1 MTEDGKQFSFSEPND
16 ELKQP
21 SDAYI
26 QDIFG
31 ERGGTRNTE
40 PPDILEIHYWLERT
54 ANWVR
59 THGTPTEIPFEE
71 LMDRW
76 RDELDASMPFPVLSA
91 GAQGIYDRYEPLRIG
106 SDTWTLEG
114 HKAFWDEMEQRVRSK
129 DLLWYEFHNILDVE
143 QNRKHQVHHW
153 AWEREHLLNW
163 SWVLFRVSEDPPDWA
178 LKNLGL
184 DDAAPAPATFVS
196 GDANIALR
204 LTRPTIA
211 AGFRYDGR
219 EGLGR
224 TSSSQISQAVF
235 SMCIAP
241 KDAWSKTSKGFPL
254 YIHTVPTGQIDL
266 TLRPEIESKDP
277 MQLATQ
283 VKDMEKIRDEISI
296 DDWDMA
302 CILMEQSL
310 TENGGQG
317 RAYISDADACD
328 YRKLEKNRKDGFA
341 AGHHPDNRKRAS
353 DSINRLVHL
362 WVRTDT
368 LHINEVDGK
377 GKLRSVPVNWREK
390 YITIRETLERQD
402 TEIAIAW
409 YYEFGRS
416 FTTFLQRPNNY
427 IAYLLQG
434 TIALKGTQE
443 SAKKVAHYVAL
454 RLRVDAHN
462 GAVYDL
468 AMGKLVEATHLPYDE
483 TRAKRTIDLNE
494 DTMRTCV
501 REGLFRIK
509 ARNGDILHSGSAATV
524 LKAWTLRDSNLRG
537 KEMLKH
543 WKRQKVLILAEPDIE
558 RRYDHYRRISHTSK
572 PASST

>member
-1 MTEDGKQFSFSEPND
+1 MMSTRSVPHVVGDAQSDWLCSASNDRWMKVVMAEIQRRQVEPGESMFDQQWYEGKTRLAAQYLGVETQQGIAAEEIEERFRTRLDAKYPLPALGQIAADTIRSNSGDMDAIFAQKEFDALDAKVRSELLDYHRWTRRRWRQVVLWAWQEGGLLSFGDRFYGARPD
-16 ELKQP
+16 
-21 SDAYI
+21 
-26 QDIFG
+26 
-31 ERGGTRNTE
+31 E
-40 PPDILEIHYWLERT
+40 PP
-54 ANWVR
+54 N
-59 THGTPTEIPFEE
+59 
-71 LMDRW
+71 
-76 RDELDASMPFPVLSA
+76 
-91 GAQGIYDRYEPLRIG
+91 
-106 SDTWTLEG
+106 
-114 HKAFWDEMEQRVRSK
+114 K
-129 DLLWYEFHNILDVE
+129 DLLQWLGAID
-143 QNRKHQVHHW
+143 
-153 AWEREHLLNW
+153 W
-163 SWVLFRVSEDPPDWA
+163 SDNQDAVIPP
-178 LKNLGL
+178 
-184 DDAAPAPATFVS
+184 P
-196 GDANIALR
+196 R
-204 LTRPTIA
+204 LQRQSISLA
-211 AGFRYDGR
+211 FRYDGR

-224 TSSSQISQAVF
+224 TSSSQVSQAVF

-254 YIHTVPTGQIDL
+254 YTHTVPTGQIDL

-277 MQLATQ
+277 AQLAAQ
-283 VKDMEKIRDEISI
+283 VKEMETIRDEVSI

-302 CILMEQSL
+302 CMLMEQSL
-310 TENGGQG
+310 TENGGRG

-341 AGHHPDNRKRAS
+341 SGHHPANRKRAS

-368 LHINEVDGK
+368 LHINEVDDK

-390 YITIRETLERQD
+390 YVTIRETLERQD
-402 TEIAIAW
+402 TEIAIGW
-409 YYEFGRS
+409 CYEFGRS

-483 TRAKRTIDLNE
+483 NRAKRTIDLNE
-494 DTMRTCV
+494 ETLRTCV

-509 ARNGDILHSGSAATV
+509 AQNGDILHSESAAAM
-524 LKAWTLRDSNLRG
+524 LKAWTLRDSSLRG
-537 KEMLKH
+537 KEMLNH
-543 WKRQKVLILAEPDIE
+543 WKRQKVLILAEFDIE
-558 RRYDHYRRISHTSK
+558 RRYDQYRRISHASK
-572 PASST
+572 PASGA